1 MINNMNISSLSW
13 RNIWRNRVRSGV
25 LLTAIAL
32 GLFAGTYLSS
42 LMTGWQLSA
51 VNDDIA
57 SNLSHFQIHNPDFLA
72 NGDVAA
78 TFQKQ
83 DVVAALQQSG
93 IEANISCRLKLNGML
108 ASANNAV
115 GVAAKGVFNDEELCV
130 SNINTFIP
138 DSLGAFLPDDARM
151 PLVISRKIADKL
163 KARLRSKLVFT
174 FQDANGDM
182 QSLAFRVAGIFRTN
196 NGMFDESAAFV
207 RYNDVFPATGLPDGA
222 VHEAAI
228 TVANLDACDDL
239 SPRIKA
245 LFPNLKTEDWRELN
259 PMLSMSFGMIDLFAV
274 IIISLFLFALAFGII
289 NTMLMAVL
297 ERQREISMLRAIGMS
312 KGRIFK
318 MLMLET
324 LFITL
329 FGSIVGI
336 VVALLVVLPSLHSG
350 LDLTPLMGDDFV
362 DWGYSSVIYPS
373 LDPKMFLEIILLVI
387 LTGILSALWPAR
399 KATATQP

>member
-1 MINNMNISSLSW
+1 MNISSLSW

>member
-1 MINNMNISSLSW
+1 MNISSLSW

-83 DVVAALQQSG
+83 DVESALQQSG

-115 GVAAKGVFNDEELCV
+115 GVAAKGVFNDEELSV
-130 SNINTFIP
+130 SNINSFIP

-196 NGMFDESAAFV
+196 NGMFDENAAFV
-207 RYNDVFPATGLPDGA
+207 RYNDVFPATALPDGA

-228 TVANLDACDDL
+228 TVANLDACDAL

-312 KGRIFK
+312 KGRIFR

-336 VVALLVVLPSLHSG
+336 VVALLVILPSLHSG

-362 DWGYSSVIYPS
+362 DWGYSSVIFPS

-399 KATATQP
+399 KAIATQT

>member
-1 MINNMNISSLSW
+1 
-13 RNIWRNRVRSGV
+13 
-25 LLTAIAL
+25 
-32 GLFAGTYLSS
+32 
-42 LMTGWQLSA
+42 MTGWQLSA

-130 SNINTFIP
+130 SNINSFIP